1 MFRALAFIGSF
12 ALIGLL
18 ATSAWGGR
26 RIEDWPYERLF
37 KEADLAVIATADGTA
52 DTKDQL
58 KHKEWA
64 GVEFVG
70 QESTLKVQSILKG
83 SLKEEK
89 GKGEKTIK
97 VLHYRLPE
105 NRKLENGPMLV
116 TFRKEGLNL
125 EGTINGVKFQSSE
138 GKPDYMIFLRSR
150 PDGRYEP
157 ISGQIDPALS
167 VRIMTSPSDF
177 LEELGT
183 KKVK

>member
-1 MFRALAFIGSF
+1 MFRATVFFGSF

-18 ATSAWGGR
+18 ATSALGGR
-26 RIEDWPYERLF
+26 KIEDWPYERLF
-37 KEADLAVIATADGTA
+37 KEADVAVIARADGTA

-64 GVEFVG
+64 NVEFIG

-105 NRKLENGPMLV
+105 NRNIQDGPMLV
-116 TFRKEGLNL
+116 TFRKEGLHL
-125 EGTINGVKFQSSE
+125 EGTINGVKFQSS
-138 GKPDYMIFLRSR
+138 GGRPDYMIFLRSCQ
-150 PDGRYEP
+150 DGRYEP

-167 VRIMTSPSDF
+167 VRVMTTPADF